1 MTPSSHDSSGVF
13 TVGRGGGQ
21 GMSSEGVNK
30 LSSPICTKLFDKVDN
45 ETLSEVIE
53 YLKDNGVKIE
63 DGKLIEPVNCGG
75 LLLIALPQRTF
86 SELAD
91 ALTKDPLCTW
101 QVGDKCLGLVD
112 AGVVEAFN
120 LRHEPVEL
128 TCQNPP
134 CSARIL
140 TPEWRLFDSLR
151 LAKVGDYY
159 VICYNNKCARTDE
172 PGLHGALGRLDVP
185 RSIAVRVEDDVL
197 TNTPGGIEIGR
208 FSDGFNE
215 YPVFK
220 TKDRLVVRWV
230 RFVEK
235 DGEPVEDV
243 REGVLYDG
251 PIDAVVARDR
261 LTNLTYYVLKT
272 PYGTYAGFN
281 AGEAI
286 KALLDGHDMGV
297 RNTRRQWVER
307 GLELL
312 FARSYDAGIINTAV
326 YSGPYPDGWRDGII
340 EYPVETWECDPTV
353 LEDLIKFIIDN
364 YDLNR
369 NQALANVGL
378 ALGSVYAP
386 ALKYHWGVFENRI
399 VVNTGPRWVG
409 KTTSVFA
416 IMNALGIKGRLFSTD
431 ESTRTPPKLRNIL
444 AYNMAPAVFNDVD
457 ELTFEALRNYG
468 LASTTDATITGV
480 QAASAGQ
487 GFREVFIAVANV
499 IITTNL
505 KVGEIARAF
514 SGGARRDAWL
524 RRVLLITWDEQ
535 RLRPGIHPPRFN
547 DHSGRLIG
555 CLRQLWD
562 DPNVRKDLLDSGDLL
577 ELSAKATK
585 YFYIKYGINIDPIIE
600 ALVHIKNANLSIINS
615 IEVASTSEA
624 RAIQRMMGITKQ
636 LGYQADALGV
646 ITALVN
652 NPVAFDAKLSP
663 PKQRT
668 DLGEWEEL
676 VKALGRDPQRF
687 PLTPDDRRNA
697 DRVDLLLDMLR
708 DLYQRGI
715 MRIILYA
722 NSPHGVVEGTP
733 RRLFNAIHTNYKY
746 NANEYREG
754 YSVSIVEL
762 ARHLLAVAPEEAPEE
777 EQAQEEQQSQDNQ
790 TEG

>member
-1 MTPSSHDSSGVF
+1 
-13 TVGRGGGQ
+13 
-21 GMSSEGVNK
+21 
-30 LSSPICTKLFDKVDN
+30 L
-45 ETLSEVIE
+45 
-53 YLKDNGVKIE
+53 Y
-63 DGKLIEPVNCGG
+63 
-75 LLLIALPQRTF
+75 
-86 SELAD
+86 
-91 ALTKDPLCTW
+91 
-101 QVGDKCLGLVD
+101 
-112 AGVVEAFN
+112 
-120 LRHEPVEL
+120 
-128 TCQNPP
+128 
-134 CSARIL
+134 
-140 TPEWRLFDSLR
+140 DSLK

-159 VICYNNKCARTDE
+159 AICYNGKCVSTDME
-172 PGLHGALGRLDVP
+172 GLHGALGRLNVP
-185 RSIAVRVEDDVL
+185 REIVIRVEDDVL
-197 TNTPGGIEIGR
+197 TNAPWGIEIGR
-208 FSDGFNE
+208 FSDGFIE
-215 YPVFK
+215 YPVFRK
-220 TKDRLVVRWV
+220 KDRLYIRWV
-230 RFVEK
+230 RTVER
-235 DGEPVEDV
+235 DGEEVEEV
-243 REGVLYDG
+243 REGTLYDG
-251 PIDAVVARDR
+251 PIEAIIARDR
-261 LTNLTYYVLKT
+261 MTNLTYYVLKT
-272 PYGTYAGFN
+272 RYNTYVGFN
-281 AGEAI
+281 PGESI
-286 KALLDGHDMGV
+286 KALLDGHDLGV
-297 RNTRRQWVER
+297 RNTKRQWVER

-312 FARSYDAGIINTAV
+312 FARSYDAGVVNTSV
-326 YSGPYPDGWRDGII
+326 YSGPYPDGWKDGII
-340 EYPVETWECDPTV
+340 EYPVDTWECDPTV
-353 LEDLIKFIIDN
+353 LEELIKFIMGN

-378 ALGSVYAP
+378 ALGSVLAP
-386 ALKYHWGVFENRI
+386 ALKFHWGVFENRI

-416 IMNALGIKGRLFSTD
+416 IMNALGIKGRFFSTD

-487 GFREVFIAVANV
+487 GFREVFLAVSNV

-505 KVGEIARAF
+505 KIGEVARAF

-562 DPNVRKDLLDSGDLL
+562 DPNTRNDLLNSDDLL

-585 YFYIKYGINIDPIIE
+585 YFYIKYGINIDPVIE
-600 ALVHIKNANLSIINS
+600 ALVHIKNANSSIINS
-615 IEVASTSEA
+615 IEATSTHEA
-624 RAIQRMMGITKQ
+624 RSIQRMMEITKQ
-636 LGYQADALGV
+636 LGYPVDAFNILN
-646 ITALVN
+646 ALIN
-652 NPVAFDAKLSP
+652 NPTAFDAKLP
-663 PKQRT
+663 PPRQRT

-676 VKALGRDPQRF
+676 VKALGRDPSRY
-687 PLTPDDRRNA
+687 PLTPDDRKTA

-754 YSVSIVEL
+754 YSVSLVEL
-762 ARHLLAVAPEEAPEE
+762 ARHLLTVAPEEAPEE
-777 EQAQEEQQSQDNQ
+777 EQAQEEQQGQDNQ

>member
-1 MTPSSHDSSGVF
+1 
-13 TVGRGGGQ
+13 
-21 GMSSEGVNK
+21 MSTEALNK
-30 LSSPICTKLFDKVDN
+30 LSGPICTKLFDKVDN

-63 DGKLIEPVNCGG
+63 DGKLIEPINCGE
-75 LLLIALPQRTF
+75 LVLIALPQQVF

-91 ALTKDPLCTW
+91 VLTKDATCTW
-101 QVGDKCLGLVD
+101 QVNDKCLGLVD

-120 LRHEPVEL
+120 LHHEPVEL

-134 CSARIL
+134 CTARVL
-140 TPEWRLFDSLR
+140 TPEWRLFDSLK

-159 VICYNNKCARTDE
+159 VICYGGNCVSTDE
-172 PGLHGALGRLDVP
+172 AGLHGAMELMGVP
-185 RSIAVRVEDDVL
+185 HNIAIKVEDDVL
-197 TNTPGGIEIGR
+197 TNAPWGIEIGR

-220 TKDRLVVRWV
+220 KKDRLYIRWV
-230 RFVEK
+230 RYVEK

-251 PIDAVVARDR
+251 PVEAIIARDR
-261 LTNLTYYVLKT
+261 MINLTYYVLKT
-272 PYGTYAGFN
+272 RYNTYVGFN
-281 AGEAI
+281 PGESI
-286 KALLDGHDMGV
+286 KALLDGHDLGV

-312 FARSYDAGIINTAV
+312 FRRSYDAGVVDTSV
-326 YSGPYPDGWRDGII
+326 YSGPYPDGWKDGFID
-340 EYPVETWECDPTV
+340 YPVVTWDCDPTV
-353 LEDLIKFIIDN
+353 LEDLIKFIMGN

-369 NQALANVGL
+369 RQALANVGL
-378 ALGSVYAP
+378 FLGSVYAP

-409 KTTSVFA
+409 KTTVMLA

-487 GFREVFIAVANV
+487 GFREVFLAVSNV
-499 IITTNL
+499 FITTNITI
-505 KVGEIARAF
+505 GEIANAL
-514 SGGARRDAWL
+514 SGENGRRDAWL
-524 RRVLLITWDEQ
+524 RRVLFITWEPQ
-535 RLRPGIHPPRFN
+535 RLRPGVHAPRF
-547 DHSGRLIG
+547 DVHPGRLVG

-577 ELSAKATK
+577 ELSAKASK
-585 YFYIKYGINIDPIIE
+585 YFYIRYNINVDPIIE
-600 ALVHIKNANLSIINS
+600 ALIHIKNEHAELVDA
-615 IEVASTSEA
+615 IEATTTPER
-624 RAIQRMMGITKQ
+624 RAIQRMIEITKR

-652 NPVAFDAKLSP
+652 NPTAFDAKTPTPRKDIDLS
-663 PKQRT
+663 
-668 DLGEWEEL
+668 EWEAL
-676 VKALGRDPQRF
+676 VRALGRDPQKF
-687 PLTPDDRRNA
+687 PLNPDDKKNA
-697 DRVDLLLDMLR
+697 DRVDLLLDMLYN
-708 DLYQRGI
+708 LINNGTS
-715 MRIILYA
+715 RIVLFA
-722 NSPHGVVEGTP
+722 NSPYGAVKGRPAKLFGVEKTRYPDTTGVKRASYSVPLVNLARELLQVTENEDEGVNTVGDG
-733 RRLFNAIHTNYKY
+733 RGENEG
-746 NANEYREG
+746 ANE
-754 YSVSIVEL
+754 EL
-762 ARHLLAVAPEEAPEE
+762 NE
-777 EQAQEEQQSQDNQ
+777 
-790 TEG
+790 

>member
-1 MTPSSHDSSGVF
+1 L
-13 TVGRGGGQ
+13 
-21 GMSSEGVNK
+21 N
-30 LSSPICTKLFDKVDN
+30 
-45 ETLSEVIE
+45 
-53 YLKDNGVKIE
+53 
-63 DGKLIEPVNCGG
+63 
-75 LLLIALPQRTF
+75 
-86 SELAD
+86 
-91 ALTKDPLCTW
+91 
-101 QVGDKCLGLVD
+101 
-112 AGVVEAFN
+112 
-120 LRHEPVEL
+120 
-128 TCQNPP
+128 
-134 CSARIL
+134 
-140 TPEWRLFDSLR
+140 
-151 LAKVGDYY
+151 
-159 VICYNNKCARTDE
+159 
-172 PGLHGALGRLDVP
+172 VP
-185 RSIAVRVEDDVL
+185 REIAVRVEDDVL
-197 TNTPGGIEIGR
+197 TNAPWGVQVGE

-220 TKDRLVVRWV
+220 TKDRFYIRLVRT
-230 RFVEK
+230 VER
-235 DGEPVEDV
+235 DGEEVEDV
-243 REGVLYDG
+243 REGDLYNG
-251 PIDAVVARDR
+251 PIEAIIAKDR

-272 PYGTYAGFN
+272 RYNTYVGFN
-281 AGEAI
+281 PGESI
-286 KALLDGHDMGV
+286 KALLDGHDLGV
-297 RNTRRQWVER
+297 RNTKRQWVER

-312 FARSYDAGIINTAV
+312 FARSYDASVVDTSV
-326 YSGPYPDGWRDGII
+326 YSGPYPDGWKDGII

-353 LEDLIKFIIDN
+353 LDGLIKFIMGN

-386 ALKYHWGVFENRI
+386 ALKYHWGVFENKI
-399 VVNTGPRWVG
+399 IVNTGPRWVG

-416 IMNALGIKGRLFSTD
+416 IMNALGIKGRFFSTD

-468 LASTTDATITGV
+468 VASTTDATITGV

-487 GFREVFIAVANV
+487 GFREVFIAVSNV

-562 DPNVRKDLLDSGDLL
+562 DPNTRNDLLNSDDLL

-585 YFYIKYGINIDPIIE
+585 YFYIKYGINTDPIIE
-600 ALVHIKNANLSIINS
+600 ALIHIKNANSSIINS
-615 IEVASTSEA
+615 IEATSTHEA
-624 RAIQRMMGITKQ
+624 RSIQRMMGITKQ
-636 LGYQADALGV
+636 LGYPADALGV

-668 DLGEWEEL
+668 DLTEWEEL
-676 VKALGRDPQRF
+676 VKALGRDPAKY
-687 PLTPDDRRNA
+687 PLTPDDKKNA
-697 DRVDLLLDMLR
+697 DRIDLLLDMLR

-715 MRIILYA
+715 MRVILYA

-733 RRLFNAIHTNYKY
+733 RRLFNAIHSNYKGG
-746 NANEYREG
+746 REG
-754 YSVSIVEL
+754 YSVSLVEL
-762 ARHLLAVAPEEAPEE
+762 ARHLLAVAQEAPEE